1 MILLICGIWDR
12 KRQTNKMNRN
22 KLIDTDNRR
31 VITSGEEGGGRAKWV
46 KGVKYTVTK
55 GSWTAGGEHP
65 VQCTDTPL

>member
-1 MILLICGIWDR
+1 MD
-12 KRQTNKMNRN
+12 RN

-31 VITSGEEGGGRAKWV
+31 VITSGEEGGGRARV
-46 KGVKYTVTK
+46 KGVKYTVTE